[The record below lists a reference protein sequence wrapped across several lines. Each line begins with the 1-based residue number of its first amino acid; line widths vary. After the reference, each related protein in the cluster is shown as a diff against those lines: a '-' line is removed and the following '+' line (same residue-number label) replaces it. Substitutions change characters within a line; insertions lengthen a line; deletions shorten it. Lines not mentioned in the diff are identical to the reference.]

1 MKFGWM
7 AGSICFLALFC
18 FAIWQ
23 SLLLPFGDRI
33 GPGPGFF
40 PFWLG
45 LLGAV
50 LSVVLVVEVAR
61 QPADLPEDK
70 LMPDRQ
76 AIRGILAVVILMAA
90 AALLMNIIGF
100 RLTALGFTA
109 VLLPALGA
117 RSVIAIPLVSLAASF
132 GVFHTFYYWLK
143 VPLPIGM
150 FGI

>member
-1 MKFGWM
+1 LKFGWM
-7 AGSICFLALFC
+7 VGSVCFLALFC

-50 LSVVLVVEVAR
+50 LSVALIVEVSR
-61 QPADLPEDK
+61 LPPDDPKDK
-70 LMPDRQ
+70 LTPDMS
-76 AIRGILAVVILMAA
+76 AIGRILAVLVLLTA
-90 AALLMNIIGF
+90 AALVFNTLGF
-100 RLTALGFTA
+100 RLTALGFTLL
-109 VLLPALGA
+109 LLPALGA
-117 RSVIAIPLVSLAASF
+117 RSLIAIPVVSLMASF